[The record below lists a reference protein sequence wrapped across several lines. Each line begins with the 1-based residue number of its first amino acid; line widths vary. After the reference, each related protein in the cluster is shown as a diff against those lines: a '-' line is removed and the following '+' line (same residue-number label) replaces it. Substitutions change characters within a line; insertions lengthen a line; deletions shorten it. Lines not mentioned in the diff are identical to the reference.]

1 MKKLIIKV
9 TPEQSRIA
17 QEILFKAGYSWAGRG
32 DVEVV
37 NTKSIY
43 LALNLFKNKAL
54 THSYGLGDYAYGV
67 EVIQFDDWFKKYDLI
82 EAQRAKVAKHQVK
95 LDLMIQEKIDADLK
109 NSEVELKGG
118 AWSIDWTCGVFE
130 DSSTDV
136 YAMYG
141 IERQT
146 KELAESARKEIIRFQ
161 RMLAYVDDR
170 GARLS
175 DHGCTVVVSRKGE
188 YFSTVVNPF
197 TTPCVIRMTEEC
209 AKQLA
214 DDLNQGRFTL
224 DLE

>member
-17 QEILFKAGYSWAGRG
+17 QEILFKAGYSWARSG
-32 DVEVV
+32 VTVA
-37 NTKSIY
+37 NTSGAY
-43 LALNLFKNKAL
+43 LALNICQDKAL
-54 THSYGLGDYAYGV
+54 TYSSSLSCWTGGI
-67 EVIQFDDWFKKYDLI
+67 EVIKFEDWFKKYNPIDV
-82 EAQRAKVAKHQVK
+82 QRAKVAKHQAK
-95 LDLMIQEKIDADLK
+95 LDLMIQEKIAADLK
-109 NSEVELKGG
+109 SSKVELKGG
-118 AWSIDWTCGVFE
+118 DWYVCTTTVDCMPTT
-130 DSSTDV
+130 DSCRNF
-136 YAMYG
+136 G

-170 GARLS
+170 GARLR
-175 DHGCTVVVSRKGE
+175 DGGCTVVVSRKGE
-188 YFSTVVNPF
+188 YSSTDVNPF
-197 TTPCVIRMTEEC
+197 TTPCVIRMTEDC